1 MAGSYWDK
9 FTTKRVSRRRALQ
22 GAGAASLGASAIW
35 LVGCGSDDEDPTP
48 SGESPTAG
56 ETPEATTEA
65 PDDGPRILN
74 EKNPPVPGGRL
85 VLSTGADFGTWDA
98 HVSVAAAAN
107 FFPQLYNL
115 LVNQSSINPETLYF
129 DLAESYENPDELTWN
144 FKIRPNVMVGPNSL
158 GIEERALTSEDVV
171 ASYNRMITDAQASN
185 GPIKIYVDTINAN
198 GDIFELKTKNPYAY
212 LLYRTGIF
220 VATVPPRELLEPAG
234 LEQMKTGSAGGGPY
248 VLSRTTEGEIAVM
261 DRNPTYWR
269 KDTKNNNA
277 QLPYR
282 EGLDVRVIRDRA
294 AVRTAFLDGQIHIYG
309 AESKADADD
318 IGGRSG
324 FFQTKD
330 PATTFICFTMHP
342 EKEPWLD
349 ERARKAIGFAIN
361 RQEFVDLVYNGDAEA
376 NGLVH
381 WPMGDF
387 AFRGDELNELQPHD
401 VAEARALV
409 DALGGLSFKMMYPSN
424 SNIQQHDQH
433 LPIFL
438 EQMAA
443 AGIEIEQDPQDFGTW
458 YSNYQTLNYTS
469 SLSLNQS
476 YETPEV
482 PLDFHSIQGPL
493 ERQFIIGRN
502 DPEIQA
508 AIDKSKQTLDLEERV
523 QAVRDAQRLVYEKGP
538 TLYPLVTPFSYTVYS
553 NKFHNVQ
560 TGLGPAANALA
571 NIAAWLE
578 A

>member
-1 MAGSYWDK
+1 MSGSYWDK
-9 FTTKRVSRRRALQ
+9 YTNRRVSRRRALQ
-22 GAGAASLGASAIW
+22 AASVAGAGAGAIW
-35 LVGCGSDDEDPTP
+35 LVGCGSDDDDEP
-48 SGESPTAG
+48 SGNNTPTTGGSPEPTTDG
-56 ETPEATTEA
+56 EPPPGATV
-65 PDDGPRILN
+65 LN
-74 EKNPPVPGGRL
+74 EQNPPVAGGRL
-85 VLSTGADFGTWDA
+85 VLSTAADFGTWDA

-115 LVNQSSINPETLYF
+115 LVNQSSIDPETLYF
-129 DLAESYENPDELTWN
+129 DLAEKYENPDDRTWN
-144 FKIRPNVMVGPNSL
+144 FTIRKDVMVGPNSL
-158 GIEERALTSEDVV
+158 GIEERALTAEDVV
-171 ASYNRMITDAQASN
+171 ASYNRMITDPAASN

-220 VATVPPRELLEPAG
+220 VATVPPRELLEGAG
-234 LEQMKTGSAGGGPY
+234 LEAMKTGSAGGGPY
-248 VLSRTTEGEIAVM
+248 TLTRTTEGEIAVM
-261 DRNPTYWR
+261 DRNPSYYR
-269 KDTKNNNA
+269 KDANNNNA

-282 EGLDVRVIRDRA
+282 EGLDIRVIRDRA
-294 AVRTAFLDGQIHIYG
+294 AVRTAFLDGQIHVYG
-309 AESKADADD
+309 AESKADAED
-318 IGGRSG
+318 IAGRSG

-330 PATTFICFTMHP
+330 PATTFICFTQNP
-342 EKEPWLD
+342 EKDPWMD

-361 RQEFVDLVYNGDAEA
+361 RQEYVDLVYDGDAEA

-387 AFRGDELNELQPHD
+387 AFRGAELDELQPHD
-401 VAEARALV
+401 VAEARKLV
-409 DALGGLSFKMMYPSN
+409 DALGGLKFKMMYPSN

-438 EQMAA
+438 KQMEA
-443 AGIEIEQDPQDFGTW
+443 AGIEIEQDAQDFGTW
-458 YSNYQTLNYTS
+458 YSNYQTLNYTA

-493 ERQFIIGRN
+493 ERQFIIGLN

-508 AIDKSKQTLDLEERV
+508 AIDKTKQTLDLEERIK
-523 QAVRDAQRLVYEKGP
+523 AVRDAQKLI
-538 TLYPLVTPFSYTVYS
+538 YTVYS
-553 NKFHNVQ
+553 NKFHNVT
-560 TGLGPAANALA
+560 TGLGPASNALA